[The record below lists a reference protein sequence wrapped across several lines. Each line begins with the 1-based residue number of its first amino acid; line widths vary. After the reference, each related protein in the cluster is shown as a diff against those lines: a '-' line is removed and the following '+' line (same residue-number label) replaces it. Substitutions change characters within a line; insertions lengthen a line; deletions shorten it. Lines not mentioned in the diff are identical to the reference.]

1 MMASLFLSRVLGIL
15 RDMIMAWS
23 FGQGPE
29 TDAYVLAFQIPD
41 LLFFLIAGGALSSA
55 FIPVFSEY
63 LHTNRED
70 EAWHVF
76 SVVATVMSILV
87 TAFIVFAW
95 IFAEPL
101 THVIAPMKGDELRPL
116 IVHISRIVLPAQF
129 AFFIGGLMFGTLY
142 ARQSFAAPGL
152 GPNLYNLGIIFGAL
166 VLSNFVQP
174 GIVGMGWGALV
185 GAIVGNLVVPFWVMR
200 KMNSRFRVS
209 FDLQHPGVRKVFKLM
224 APVVFGLSLPG
235 VYAMITRALGTGF
248 DDGINT
254 ALEIGNKLMQ
264 APLGVF
270 GQSLA
275 IAAFPALAQ
284 FFAQNR
290 MDLYRDQLVKTSRTV
305 LYLAAPVSA
314 LMFALSDEIVTAVFE
329 YGKFGS
335 ADSFV
340 VAQCL
345 RMYCIGIAAWCLHPV
360 LMRAFFAVHKTLP
373 PVLLG
378 TGATGVFFALAY
390 AMMATPLG
398 YLALPL
404 AGSLTAILLV
414 VAMLIQAYR
423 TVGGFDIPSLLKA
436 LGQVCFA
443 SAVAGAVVY
452 AAASLTPTG
461 TGVGRNLWAMGKVVV
476 LGLSGA
482 WIYGGITYWMK
493 MPETQY
499 LDRALSKFPGRRG
512 S

>member
-1 MMASLFLSRVLGIL
+1 
-15 RDMIMAWS
+15 
-23 FGQGPE
+23 
-29 TDAYVLAFQIPD
+29 
-41 LLFFLIAGGALSSA
+41 
-55 FIPVFSEY
+55 
-63 LHTNRED
+63 
-70 EAWHVF
+70 
-76 SVVATVMSILV
+76 
-87 TAFIVFAW
+87 
-95 IFAEPL
+95 
-101 THVIAPMKGDELRPL
+101 
-116 IVHISRIVLPAQF
+116 
-129 AFFIGGLMFGTLY
+129 
-142 ARQSFAAPGL
+142 
-152 GPNLYNLGIIFGAL
+152 
-166 VLSNFVQP
+166 
-174 GIVGMGWGALV
+174 
-185 GAIVGNLVVPFWVMR
+185 
-200 KMNSRFRVS
+200 
-209 FDLQHPGVRKVFKLM
+209 
-224 APVVFGLSLPG
+224 
-235 VYAMITRALGTGF
+235 
-248 DDGINT
+248 
-254 ALEIGNKLMQ
+254 
-264 APLGVF
+264 
-270 GQSLA
+270 
-275 IAAFPALAQ
+275 
-284 FFAQNR
+284 
-290 MDLYRDQLVKTSRTV
+290 SRTV

-414 VAMLIQAYR
+414 IAMLIQAYR

-443 SAVAGAVVY
+443 SAVAGALVY

-461 TGVGRNLWAMGKVVV
+461 TGVGRNLWAIGKVVV

-499 LDRALSKFPGRRG
+499 LDRALSKLPGRRG